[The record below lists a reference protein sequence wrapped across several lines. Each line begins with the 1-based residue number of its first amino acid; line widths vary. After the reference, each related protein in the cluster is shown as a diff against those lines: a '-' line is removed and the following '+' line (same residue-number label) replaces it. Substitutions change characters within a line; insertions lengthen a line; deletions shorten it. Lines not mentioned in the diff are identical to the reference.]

1 MNSIRNE
8 LTLRW
13 VEVAEERRRVSVG
26 RNDGN
31 VDVLDLWVAQ
41 VEVRAEPGLVEADL
55 GSGIHNLK
63 RKKWLFYQPKKLQAW
78 LIQAIVESD
87 FVLFCK
93 FNSVTF

>member
-26 RNDGN
+26 RQDGN

-41 VEVRAEPGLVEADL
+41 VEVGAEPGLVEADL
-55 GSGIHNLK
+55 GSGVNNLK
-63 RKKWLFYQPKKLQAW
+63 RK
-78 LIQAIVESD
+78 
-87 FVLFCK
+87 
-93 FNSVTF
+93 